1 MINQNVLKVDQLF
14 ANKAPKILFFEI
26 VISRNFL
33 MFPLYVDFTVCTNN
47 SNNCSFVIAFPK
59 GIV

>member
-26 VISRNFL
+26 VISWLNL
-33 MFPLYVDFTVCTNN
+33 ET
-47 SNNCSFVIAFPK
+47 S
-59 GIV
+59 